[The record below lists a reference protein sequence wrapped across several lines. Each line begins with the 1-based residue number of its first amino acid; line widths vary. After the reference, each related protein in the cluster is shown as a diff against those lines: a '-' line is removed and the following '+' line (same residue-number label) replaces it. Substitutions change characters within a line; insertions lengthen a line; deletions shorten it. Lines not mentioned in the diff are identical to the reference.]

1 MEKKPLSNKEL
12 KVDLENK
19 VEKLKLKLSGD
30 MMKDMEIRDQIHNL
44 EMKIN
49 GTKPRIVISIAKVAD
64 LEK

>member
-49 GTKPRIVISIAKVAD
+49 GTKPMDSHIDCEGCGS
-64 LEK
+64 

>member
-49 GTKPRIVISIAKVAD
+49 GTKPMSD
-64 LEK
+64 